1 MSKVFFAESN
11 LERSDI
17 YMLEIS
23 KKNRKV
29 NKRKVFSLGSRLV
42 AMEADHSN
50 EVIQQT
56 KSTLFVLGEDQILYH
71 IQEDKN
77 VNKDFKIIG
86 QYDYTEYDMQA
97 ICRNFW
103 SHSHI
108 SKRAI
113 TFDEYVYEAN
123 SPDEM

>member
-1 MSKVFFAESN
+1 MVPEFAVQSHLSKVFFAESN

-77 VNKDFKIIG
+77 VNNCSEFLVN
-86 QYDYTEYDMQA
+86 YSLLMMHF
-97 ICRNFW
+97 NL
-103 SHSHI
+103 
-108 SKRAI
+108 
-113 TFDEYVYEAN
+113 
-123 SPDEM
+123 

>member
-1 MSKVFFAESN
+1 
-11 LERSDI
+11 
-17 YMLEIS
+17 MLEIS

-50 EVIQQT
+50 DVIQQT

-103 SHSHI
+103 SHCHI